1 LPEETMSNEEY
12 SHYLHNDVN
21 ALKGLK
27 GEKEDVSMYGEPN
40 VVKEALQNDL
50 DYLLDEI
57 IQDVS
62 PTGTP
67 DPRAIMNKALAG
79 LSKVEA
85 KSFVLQNLL
94 EAIKKG
100 IGSESINVTTI
111 LQGYNRLGLTTIDL
125 GFPVETK
132 ILQYEADGAN
142 IEGFGKFIRGLLKKV
157 FKIALTLIEIIKNAV
172 KKVFGS
178 VGIKPII
185 GVTGV
190 FPSLSFQ
197 LEVENLTSAEF
208 FEVLRA
214 SI

>member
-1 LPEETMSNEEY
+1 MPEETMSDEEF
-12 SHYLHNDVN
+12 SHYLHNAMN
-21 ALKGLK
+21 AFKGLK
-27 GEKEDVSMYGEPN
+27 GEKEDVSTNEEPN

-50 DYLLDEI
+50 EHLFDDI
-57 IQDVS
+57 IRDVS

-67 DPRAIMNKALAG
+67 DPRAVMNKALAG

-94 EAIKKG
+94 EAIKTG
-100 IGSESINVTTI
+100 IGSESINVTKI

-125 GFPVETK
+125 GVPGTEKV
-132 ILQYEADGAN
+132 LQYQADGAK
-142 IEGFGKFIRGLLKKV
+142 IDGFGKFIRGLLKKA

-185 GVTGV
+185 GVTGA

-197 LEVENLTSAEF
+197 LEVENLTTAEF